1 MPNHIRKTYEQSAL
15 CMGTIIHI
23 KVVTSR
29 TKTYIKEKMER
40 AFQAFYS
47 VEKVCSRFHYQSELT
62 RLSMQSGKATQVSH
76 TLFEAIRF
84 AWQVA
89 DVTQGIFD
97 PTLGHT
103 LEKYGFNRHY
113 LTGEE
118 LVSNVATEV
127 PVSYQ
132 DVVLDEEKRTILLK
146 KPLLLDLGAVAKGL
160 AVDLAVQELRDF
172 EGFVIDAGG
181 DLFASGTNE
190 KGEPWVIG
198 IQHPFQKE
206 KTICNVQLTDKA
218 VCTSGS
224 YERKSSV
231 HMNEHHLIH
240 PHLGTS
246 QSDIVSC
253 TVIAPFAMMA
263 DAFSTAAFLLGK
275 KEGGVLLKNVDL
287 EGIWITSSLDINITQ
302 GMGEYLYGRE

>member
-1 MPNHIRKTYEQSAL
+1 MPSRIRKTYEQSAL
-15 CMGTIIHI
+15 YMGTIIHI
-23 KVVTSR
+23 KVVTSH
-29 TKTYIKEKMER
+29 TEKYAKEKIKK
-40 AFQAFYS
+40 AFLAFYS
-47 VEKVCSRFHYQSELT
+47 VEEVCSRFHQQSELR
-62 RLSMQSGKATQVSH
+62 RLSMQSGKAIQVSQI
-76 TLFEAIRF
+76 LYQAIRF
-84 AWQVA
+84 ASQVA
-89 DVTQGIFD
+89 DLTQGTFD
-97 PTLGHT
+97 LTLGHT

-113 LTGEE
+113 LTGEK
-118 LVSNVATEV
+118 LVSPTV
-127 PVSYQ
+127 VSANYQ
-132 DVVLDEEKRTILLK
+132 DIILDEEKRTVLLK

-190 KGEPWVIG
+190 KEEPWIVG

-206 KTICNVQLTDKA
+206 KIFCKVQLTEQA

-224 YERKSSV
+224 YERKSPV
-231 HMNEHHLIH
+231 HLNEHHLIH
-240 PHLGTS
+240 PYLGTS

-275 KEGGVLLKNVDL
+275 KEGAALLKNVDL
-287 EGIWITSSLDINITQ
+287 EGIWITSSLDINMTK
-302 GMGEYLYGRE
+302 GMEEYLYERG

>member
-1 MPNHIRKTYEQSAL
+1 MSNHIRKTYEQSVL
-15 CMGTIIHI
+15 GMGTIIHI
-23 KVVTSR
+23 KIATSC
-29 TKTYIKEKMER
+29 TETYIKEKMKR

-47 VEKVCSRFHYQSELT
+47 VEEACSRFRHQSELR
-62 RLSMQSGKATQVSH
+62 RLSTQSGKAMQVSH
-76 TLFEAIRF
+76 ILFEAIRF

-89 DVTQGIFD
+89 DLTQGIFD
-97 PTLGHT
+97 PTLGYT
-103 LEKYGFNRHY
+103 LEKYGFNRDY

-118 LVSNVATEV
+118 LVSTADTEV

-132 DVVLDEEKRTILLK
+132 DVILDEEKRTVLLK
-146 KPLLLDLGAVAKGL
+146 KPLLFDLGAVAKGL
-160 AVDLAVQELRDF
+160 AVDLAVQELLDF

-190 KGEPWVIG
+190 SGEPWVIG

-224 YERKSSV
+224 YERRSSV
-231 HMNEHHLIH
+231 HMNEHHIIH

-246 QSDIVSC
+246 KSDIVSC
-253 TVIAPFAMMA
+253 TVIAPFTMMA

-275 KEGGVLLKNVDL
+275 KERAALLKNVDL
-287 EGIWITSSLDINITQ
+287 EGMWVTSSLDIKMTQ
-302 GMGEYLYGRE
+302 GMEGYLYESG

>member
-1 MPNHIRKTYEQSAL
+1 MSNHIRKAYEQSAL

-23 KVVTSR
+23 KIATSC
-29 TKTYIKEKMER
+29 TETYIKEKMKR

-47 VEKVCSRFHYQSELT
+47 VEEVCSRFHHQSELK
-62 RLSMQSGKATQVSH
+62 RLSMQSGKAMQVSSI
-76 TLFEAIRF
+76 LFEAIRF

-89 DVTQGIFD
+89 DLTQGIFD

-118 LVSNVATEV
+118 IISPLATKE

-132 DVVLDEEKRTILLK
+132 DVILDEEKRTILLK
-146 KPLLLDLGAVAKGL
+146 KPLLFDLGAVAKGL
-160 AVDLAVQELRDF
+160 AIDLAVQELRDF
-172 EGFVIDAGG
+172 EGFVINAGG

-190 KGEPWVIG
+190 RSEPWVIG

-231 HMNEHHLIH
+231 RMNEHHIIH

-253 TVIAPFAMMA
+253 TVIAPFTMMA

-275 KEGGVLLKNVDL
+275 KEGGALLQNVDL
-287 EGIWITSSLDINITQ
+287 EGIWITSSLDINMTQ
-302 GMGEYLYGRE
+302 GMEEYLNGHG

>member
-1 MPNHIRKTYEQSAL
+1 MLSNIRKTYKQSAL
-15 CMGTIIHI
+15 YMGTIIHI
-23 KVVTSR
+23 TVVTSH
-29 TKTYIKEKMER
+29 TEKNVKEKIKK
-40 AFQAFYS
+40 AFLSFYS
-47 VEKVCSRFHYQSELT
+47 VEEVCSRFHQQSELR
-62 RLSMQSGKATQVSH
+62 RLSMQSGKAIQVSQI
-76 TLFEAIRF
+76 LFQVIHF
-84 AWQVA
+84 AVQVA
-89 DVTQGIFD
+89 DLTQGTFD

-113 LTGEE
+113 LTGEKIVASTS
-118 LVSNVATEV
+118 VSAN
-127 PVSYQ
+127 YQ
-132 DVVLDEEKRTILLK
+132 DIILDEEKRTVLLK

-190 KGEPWVIG
+190 KEEPWTIG

-206 KTICNVQLTDKA
+206 KTICKVRLTNQA

-231 HMNEHHLIH
+231 HFNEHHLIH

-246 QSDIVSC
+246 QSNIVSC
-253 TVIAPFAMMA
+253 TVIAPFTMLA

-275 KEGGVLLKNVDL
+275 KEGITLLKNVDL
-287 EGIWITSSLDINITQ
+287 EGIWITSSLDIDMTE
-302 GMGEYLYGRE
+302 GMEEYLYERG

>member
-1 MPNHIRKTYEQSAL
+1 MLSNIRKTYKQSAL
-15 CMGTIIHI
+15 YMGTIIHI
-23 KVVTSR
+23 TVVTSH
-29 TKTYIKEKMER
+29 TEKYVKEKIKK
-40 AFQAFYS
+40 AFLSFYS
-47 VEKVCSRFHYQSELT
+47 VEEVCSRFHQQSELR
-62 RLSMQSGKATQVSH
+62 RLSMQSGKAIQVSQI
-76 TLFEAIRF
+76 LFQVIHF
-84 AWQVA
+84 AVQVA
-89 DVTQGIFD
+89 DLTQGTFD

-113 LTGEE
+113 LTGEKIVASTS
-118 LVSNVATEV
+118 VSAN
-127 PVSYQ
+127 YQ
-132 DVVLDEEKRTILLK
+132 DIILDEEKRTVLLK

-190 KGEPWVIG
+190 KEEPWVVG

-206 KTICNVQLTDKA
+206 KTIGKVQLTNQS

-224 YERKSSV
+224 YERKSPV
-231 HMNEHHLIH
+231 HLNEHHLIH
-240 PHLGTS
+240 PHLRTS

-275 KEGGVLLKNVDL
+275 KEGATLLKNVDL
-287 EGIWITSSLDINITQ
+287 EGIWITSSLDIDMTE
-302 GMGEYLYGRE
+302 GMEEYLYERG